1 MDKVIAV
8 MYLIVIFA
16 LIVCSIMC
24 TFSILHRR
32 KIEKMTM
39 YQLHTG
45 SVIDMS
51 IPELLSIVINESF
64 DDYKIKEL
72 LPLNEDYI
80 NSEREAEIR
89 RGLTS
94 LVTSRISEAV
104 LDKLSLFYNIENIAE
119 ILADKIYITVMNY
132 VLEHNTNLVQ
142 E

>member
-94 LVTSRISEAV
+94 LVTSRISEAI

>member
-1 MDKVIAV
+1 MDKVIVV

-45 SVIDMS
+45 SLIDMS